1 MPPTSC
7 LMGISSGS
15 PLEGNRGSLAR
26 TNACRR
32 DAEPDLGAGGV
43 RHAASLQT
51 LTFSYSIKIGGTL
64 HSASWSQQMCHI
76 VRNVT
81 LDLR

>member
-1 MPPTSC
+1 
-7 LMGISSGS
+7 MGISSGS